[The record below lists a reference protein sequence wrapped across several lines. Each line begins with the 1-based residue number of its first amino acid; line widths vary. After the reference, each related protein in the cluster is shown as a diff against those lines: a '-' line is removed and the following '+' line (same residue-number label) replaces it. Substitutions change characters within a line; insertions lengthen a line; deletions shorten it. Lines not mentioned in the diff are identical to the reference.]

1 MIIEQFEVIN
11 HIISHGRCFHFPAT
25 LIM

>member
-1 MIIEQFEVIN
+1 MIIEQFEAIN
-11 HIISHGRCFHFPAT
+11 HIISHGRCFHFPVT